1 MTLFTSTFKLY
12 AYKQYDRCDLS
23 IMVNEYLVL
32 TFRLTHSELTMLL
45 NDYTQKNLAE
55 NKFGAELKSLAGQN
69 WFVMYK
75 GNLNIVRLTVGA
87 NGVDYNFRVPHSEW
101 ELLKLTYEQQML
113 HPMEWDSK

>member
-23 IMVNEYLVL
+23 IMVNEHLVL
-32 TFRLTHSELTMLL
+32 TFRLTHAELTMLL

-55 NKFGAELKSLAGQN
+55 NKFGAEMKSSAGQN

-87 NGVDYNFRVPHSEW
+87 NGVDYNFRIHHNDW
-101 ELLKLTYEQQML
+101 LQLKTTYQQQMSQ
-113 HPMEWDSK
+113 PQEWDSK